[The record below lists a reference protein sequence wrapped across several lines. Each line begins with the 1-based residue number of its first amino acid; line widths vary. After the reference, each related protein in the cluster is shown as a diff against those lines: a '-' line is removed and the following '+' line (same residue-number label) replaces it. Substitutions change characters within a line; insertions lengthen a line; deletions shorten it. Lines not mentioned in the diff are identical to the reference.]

1 MRRACRGK
9 SESAPLG
16 RFRESYV
23 GEAAFKIN
31 SKGLAGV
38 SQEEVRKGALDA
50 DDPLYLYMFCV
61 PSGIQLLSLGQ
72 FA

>member
-1 MRRACRGK
+1 MIRAFRGK

-16 RFRESYV
+16 RFQESYL

-31 SKGLAGV
+31 SKGPAGV
-38 SQEEVRKGALDA
+38 SQEEVRKGVLDA
-50 DDPLYLYMFCV
+50 NNPLYLYMFCV
-61 PSGIQLLSLGQ
+61 SSGIQLLSLGQ